1 MQGGTIPQPHIRS
14 LNDAPTMMIDDDI
27 FPPFT
32 GFPEEMIPF
41 FKKLKRNNNREWFAA
56 HKDEF
61 EENVKFP
68 MQCFIASLAPL
79 FGEFAPEVDIDPKR
93 SIFRIYRDTRFS
105 KDKTPYK
112 THAAAH
118 FVLRGMPK
126 GLVGSGYYFHI
137 EPGEVFLG
145 AGIYIPDGVQ
155 IKKIRAAI
163 AARSEEFL
171 SIVKDKKFVKRFGAL
186 DGNRLQRVPTGYAP
200 DHPMAEYLKL
210 KQFFVG
216 VTLTDDVILKPKFLN
231 EAAKIYAEA
240 TPFVRFFNEAL

>member
-1 MQGGTIPQPHIRS
+1 
-14 LNDAPTMMIDDDI
+14 
-27 FPPFT
+27 
-32 GFPEEMIPF
+32 
-41 FKKLKRNNNREWFAA
+41 
-56 HKDEF
+56 
-61 EENVKFP
+61 

-93 SIFRIYRDTRFS
+93 SLFRIYRDTRFS

-145 AGIYIPDGVQ
+145 AGIYIPDGEQ

-163 AARSEEFL
+163 DSRSKEFL
-171 SIVKDKKFVKRFGAL
+171 SIINDKTFKKRFGTL
-186 DGNRLQRVPTGYAP
+186 TGTRLQRVPTGYAP

-210 KQFFVG
+210 KNFFAG
-216 VTLTDDVILKPKFLN
+216 VTLTEDVILKPKFLRD
-231 EAAKIYAEA
+231 AAKIYSEA

>member
-1 MQGGTIPQPHIRS
+1 
-14 LNDAPTMMIDDDI
+14 MMIDEDL
-27 FPPFT
+27 FPPFD
-32 GFPEEMIPF
+32 GFPEELIPF

-61 EENVKFP
+61 EETVKFP
-68 MQCFIASLAPL
+68 MQCFIASIAPL
-79 FGEFAPEVDIDPKR
+79 FGEFAPEVDVDPKR
-93 SIFRIYRDTRFS
+93 SIFRINRDTRFS

-118 FVLRGMPK
+118 FVLRGMAK

-145 AGIYIPDGVQ
+145 AGIYIPDGGQ

-163 AARSEEFL
+163 AGRSDEFL
-171 SIVKDKKFVKRFGAL
+171 SIINDKKFVKRFGTL
-186 DGNRLQRVPTGYAP
+186 EGSRLQRVPTGYGA

-216 VTLTDDVILKPKFLN
+216 VTLTDDVIVKPRFLTD
-231 EAAKIYAEA
+231 AAKIFAEA
-240 TPFVRFFNEAL
+240 TPFVRFFNDAIR

>member
-1 MQGGTIPQPHIRS
+1 
-14 LNDAPTMMIDDDI
+14 MMIDDEI
-27 FPPFT
+27 FPPFN
-32 GFPEEMIPF
+32 GFPEETISF
-41 FKKLKRNNNREWFAA
+41 FKKLKKNNNREWFAA
-56 HKDEF
+56 HKNEF
-61 EENVKFP
+61 EEDVKFP

-93 SIFRIYRDTRFS
+93 SLFRIYRDTRFS

-145 AGIYIPDGVQ
+145 AGIYIPDGEQ

-163 AARSEEFL
+163 DSRSKEFL
-171 SIVKDKKFVKRFGAL
+171 SIINDKTFKKRFGTL
-186 DGNRLQRVPTGYAP
+186 TGTRLQRVPTGYAP

-210 KQFFVG
+210 KNFFAG
-216 VTLTDDVILKPKFLN
+216 VTLTEDVILKPKFLRD
-231 EAAKIYAEA
+231 AAKIYSEA

>member
-1 MQGGTIPQPHIRS
+1 
-14 LNDAPTMMIDDDI
+14 MMIDEDI

-93 SIFRIYRDTRFS
+93 SLFRIYRDTRFS

-163 AARSEEFL
+163 AARPEEFL
-171 SIVKDKKFVKRFGAL
+171 SILRDKKFVKRFGTL

-200 DHPMAEYLKL
+200 DHQMAEYLKL

-216 VTLTDDVILKPKFLN
+216 VTLTDDVIVKPKFLN
-231 EAAKIYAEA
+231 EAAKIYSEA

>member
-1 MQGGTIPQPHIRS
+1 M
-14 LNDAPTMMIDDDI
+14 LIDEAL
-27 FPPFT
+27 FPPFD

-56 HKDEF
+56 HKDDF
-61 EENVKFP
+61 EEYVKFP

-79 FGEFAPEVDIDPKR
+79 FGEFAPEVDCDPKR
-93 SIFRIYRDTRFS
+93 SLFRIYRDTRFS
-105 KDKTPYK
+105 ADKTPYK

-145 AGIYIPDGVQ
+145 AGIYIPDGEQ

-163 AARSEEFL
+163 AAHPKEFL
-171 SIVKDKKFVKRFGAL
+171 ALIKDKKFVKRFGTL
-186 DGNRLQRVPTGYAP
+186 NGTRLQRVPTGYP
-200 DHPMAEYLKL
+200 SDHPMAEYLKL

-216 VTLTDDVILKPKFLN
+216 VTLTDDVIIRRKFLAD
-231 EAAKIYAEA
+231 AAKIFSEA
-240 TPFVRFFNEAL
+240 TPFVRFFNEAIV

>member
-1 MQGGTIPQPHIRS
+1 M
-14 LNDAPTMMIDDDI
+14 LIDEDL

-32 GFPEEMIPF
+32 GFPKEMIPF
-41 FKKLKRNNNREWFAA
+41 FKKLKRNNNREWFAS
-56 HKDEF
+56 HKAEF
-61 EENVKFP
+61 EDVVKFP
-68 MQCFIASLAPL
+68 MQCFIASIAPL
-79 FGEFAPEVDIDPKR
+79 FAEFAPEVEADPKR

-105 KDKTPYK
+105 ADKTPYK

-145 AGIYIPDGVQ
+145 AGIYIPDGEQ
-155 IKKIRAAI
+155 IKKIRAAL
-163 AARSEEFL
+163 ASRSEEFL
-171 SIVKDKKFVKRFGAL
+171 SIINDKKFVKRFGPL
-186 DGNRLQRVPTGYAP
+186 TGERLQRVPTGYAP

-216 VTLTDDVILKPKFLN
+216 VTLTDDTVIQKPKFLKD
-231 EAAKIYAEA
+231 AAKIFSEA

>member
-1 MQGGTIPQPHIRS
+1 
-14 LNDAPTMMIDDDI
+14 MMIDDDL
-27 FPPFT
+27 FPPFD

-56 HKDEF
+56 HKGEF
-61 EENVKFP
+61 EECVKFP
-68 MQCFIASLAPL
+68 MQCFIASIAPL
-79 FGEFAPEVDIDPKR
+79 FGEFAPEVEVDPKR

-145 AGIYIPDGVQ
+145 AGIYIPDGDQ

-163 AARSEEFL
+163 ASHPEEFL
-171 SIVKDKKFVKRFGAL
+171 AIIHDKKFVKRFGAL
-186 DGNRLQRVPTGYAP
+186 NGTRLQRVPTGYAA

-216 VTLTDDVILKPKFLN
+216 TTLTEDAILKPKFLTD
-231 EAAKIYAEA
+231 AAKIFSEA
-240 TPFVRFFNEAL
+240 TPFVRFFNEAIM

>member
-1 MQGGTIPQPHIRS
+1 LGVELAALCIHP
-14 LNDAPTMMIDDDI
+14 LNHTHAMMFDDDI
-27 FPPFT
+27 FPPFD

-41 FKKLKRNNNREWFAA
+41 FKKLKKNNNREWFAA

-61 EENVKFP
+61 EESVKFP
-68 MQCFIASLAPL
+68 MQCFIASIAPL
-79 FGEFAPEVDIDPKR
+79 FGEFAPEVDVDPKR
-93 SIFRIYRDTRFS
+93 SLFRIYRDTRFS

-112 THAAAH
+112 LHAAAH

-145 AGIYIPDGVQ
+145 AGIYIPDGEQ

-163 AARSEEFL
+163 ATRSKKFL
-171 SIVKDKKFVKRFGAL
+171 SIINDKTFVKRFGAIT
-186 DGNRLQRVPTGYAP
+186 GTRLQRVPTGYAP

-210 KQFFVG
+210 KNFFAG
-216 VTLTDDVILKPKFLN
+216 VTLAEDEILKPKFLRD
-231 EAAKIYAEA
+231 AAKIYSEA
-240 TPFVRFFNEAL
+240 TPFVRFLNEAL